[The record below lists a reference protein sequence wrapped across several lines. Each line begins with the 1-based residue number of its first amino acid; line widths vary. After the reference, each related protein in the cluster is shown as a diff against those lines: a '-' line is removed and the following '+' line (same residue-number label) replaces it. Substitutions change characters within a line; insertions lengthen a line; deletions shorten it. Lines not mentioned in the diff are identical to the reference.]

1 MNEFKGD
8 LFGFASQNWNNSDI
22 RNKSSEE
29 VSNDKSPN
37 SSDMISHSLHE
48 EKTIKET
55 NKIDDL
61 E

>member
-8 LFGFASQNWNNSDI
+8 LFGFASQNWNNSDM
-22 RNKSSEE
+22 RSKSSEE
-29 VSNDKSPN
+29 VSNNKSPK

-48 EKTIKET
+48 EKTIKEGI
-55 NKIDDL
+55 KIEDL